1 MVGFADHP
9 RMLPEDFVAAVP
21 EKCQSE
27 IGRNQGTQ
35 GVQNAVK
42 AAAAAA
48 AADAFAEIHLV
59 VVDSVPASYNSC
71 WEELQT
77 LFESQGP
84 EPTWENSRSRRK
96 HQIKPFQL
104 YI

>member
-42 AAAAAA
+42 AVAAVA
-48 AADAFAEIHLV
+48 AFAEIHLV
-59 VVDSVPASYNSC
+59 VVDSVPANYNSC

-84 EPTWENSRSRRK
+84 EPTWENSRSAVVTSYDYC
-96 HQIKPFQL
+96 P
-104 YI
+104 